1 MSLNLSN
8 KNLGDNTYVLRR
20 IMSPEKY
27 KFVNLS
33 SNNLLTIPKD
43 LLRFTNIIKLDIS
56 RNDLK
61 NIQEVS
67 TILAQFPSLRMLNID
82 LYSQEEAGII
92 LKHLPNLTQL
102 NGETTFDENEF
113 EDEGNDA
120 EGGNDNNQSE
130 DDEETSLFSEKEVF
144 TNICAQIKEM
154 RGCRPDFDRD
164 FQKKLKIEI
173 ENINEKIDLPDYLY
187 KMNIA
192 KSKIEI
198 FNFLRDEMFNILI
211 KGKDDNEQKSAL
223 CIAEKIIKAKIEK
236 NQHILYEI
244 ISQLH
249 FERNSIKNNNDM
261 LLEEERKPFSL
272 DQNPIPQKK
281 EKKEKTDNNTTSNN
295 NNSTNNIINNTPTL
309 SISKKVLLSTLKEI
323 YNYHKE
329 TNKNNFQNR
338 IPEKNFKFSIESF
351 LVKKYGVK
359 SIVDNYL
366 NQIYISIEK
375 FSNEESEI
383 NLFKKIL
390 TNKIDE
396 NSYETYNELKEIC
409 ESVLLNYIKEM
420 NPYAPV
426 NEIEK
431 KISQKKRNFIS
442 EDEWRHILSI
452 IFSNDY
458 NVIFS
463 QIIEFINI
471 KNENDERY
479 IEANSNLYL
488 ESRMTREEKRNYNF
502 KMDQKIRYD
511 DFIRIL
517 LDFQIKLREKYLS
530 KYSNAFNEID
540 TDGDGVIN
548 ENEFRNILGQFDID
562 IKGED
567 VDKLLDMIDPFEF
580 GDVSFNKSVKAMS
593 ELVIGGKGGMS
604 ALDTVI
610 TSKPKN

>member
-1 MSLNLSN
+1 MSLNLAN
-8 KNLGDNTYVLRR
+8 KSLGDNTYVLRR

-33 SNNLLTIPKD
+33 SNNLSTIPKD
-43 LLRFTNIIKLDIS
+43 LLLFTNIIKLDVS

-67 TILAQFPSLRMLNID
+67 TILAQLPSLRMLNID
-82 LYSQEEAGII
+82 LYSQAEAEII

-102 NGETTFDENEF
+102 NGETTFDENDIEEGEN
-113 EDEGNDA
+113 EDG
-120 EGGNDNNQSE
+120 GGNDNNQSE
-130 DDEETSLFSEKEVF
+130 DDEETSLFSEKEIF
-144 TNICAQIKEM
+144 TNICEQIKKM
-154 RGCRPDFDRD
+154 RGCRPDFDRE
-164 FQKKLKIEI
+164 FQKKLKTEI
-173 ENINEKIDLPDYLY
+173 ENINEKIDLPDHLY

-211 KGKDDNEQKSAL
+211 KGKDDNEQKNAL

-249 FERNSIKNNNDM
+249 FERNSIKNNEDM
-261 LLEEERKPFSL
+261 IPEKER
-272 DQNPIPQKK
+272 NPIQSKK
-281 EKKEKTDNNTTSNN
+281 EKKEKTDNTINTTTN
-295 NNSTNNIINNTPTL
+295 NNSASNIINNTPTL

-338 IPEKNFKFSIESF
+338 IPEKNFKYSIESF
-351 LVKKYGVK
+351 LMKKYGVK

-375 FSNEESEI
+375 FSTEESEI

-409 ESVLLNYIKEM
+409 ESVLMNYIKEM
-420 NPYAPV
+420 NPYAPI

-431 KISQKKRNFIS
+431 KFSEKKRNFIS
-442 EDEWRHILSI
+442 SNEWRHILSI

-471 KNENDERY
+471 KNQNDERY
-479 IEANSNLYL
+479 IETNSNLYF
-488 ESRMTREEKRNYNF
+488 ESRMTREEKRNYDF
-502 KMDQKIRYD
+502 KMDEKIRYD

-530 KYSNAFNEID
+530 KYSNVFNEID

-548 ENEFRNILGQFDID
+548 ENEFRSILGRFDID

-604 ALDTVI
+604 VLDTVI
-610 TSKPKN
+610 TSRPKN

>member
-8 KNLGDNTYVLRR
+8 KNLGNNTYVLRR

-33 SNNLLTIPKD
+33 SNNLSTIPKD

-236 NQHILYEI
+236 NQHILLI
-244 ISQLH
+244 
-249 FERNSIKNNNDM
+249 
-261 LLEEERKPFSL
+261 
-272 DQNPIPQKK
+272 
-281 EKKEKTDNNTTSNN
+281 
-295 NNSTNNIINNTPTL
+295 
-309 SISKKVLLSTLKEI
+309 
-323 YNYHKE
+323 
-329 TNKNNFQNR
+329 
-338 IPEKNFKFSIESF
+338 
-351 LVKKYGVK
+351 
-359 SIVDNYL
+359 
-366 NQIYISIEK
+366 
-375 FSNEESEI
+375 
-383 NLFKKIL
+383 
-390 TNKIDE
+390 
-396 NSYETYNELKEIC
+396 
-409 ESVLLNYIKEM
+409 
-420 NPYAPV
+420 
-426 NEIEK
+426 
-431 KISQKKRNFIS
+431 
-442 EDEWRHILSI
+442 
-452 IFSNDY
+452 
-458 NVIFS
+458 
-463 QIIEFINI
+463 
-471 KNENDERY
+471 
-479 IEANSNLYL
+479 
-488 ESRMTREEKRNYNF
+488 
-502 KMDQKIRYD
+502 
-511 DFIRIL
+511 
-517 LDFQIKLREKYLS
+517 
-530 KYSNAFNEID
+530 
-540 TDGDGVIN
+540 
-548 ENEFRNILGQFDID
+548 
-562 IKGED
+562 
-567 VDKLLDMIDPFEF
+567 
-580 GDVSFNKSVKAMS
+580 
-593 ELVIGGKGGMS
+593 
-604 ALDTVI
+604 
-610 TSKPKN
+610 